1 MQRIVT
7 LIIWEEDMDRALEL
21 RYLLA
26 DTIEHRKLGE
36 IVNEGTGAGFTEV
49 SFITSY
55 TAQKEEE
62 IKSLVQAL
70 GLLNV
75 TKIEVEEME

>member
-1 MQRIVT
+1 MQKIVT
-7 LIIWEEDMDRALEL
+7 LVIREEDMDRALEL

-36 IVNEGTGAGFTEV
+36 IINEGTGMGFTEV
-49 SFITSY
+49 SFITNY
-55 TAQKEEE
+55 TTQKAEE

-75 TKIEVEEME
+75 TEIEVEEME